1 MDRVD
6 DMAMRAGNFFGKQSG
21 RLIRQ
26 RTGEV
31 EIGEIQVM
39 ETDTEVPPSDSE

>member
-6 DMAMRAGNFFGKQSG
+6 DMAMRAGNYFGQNSG

-31 EIGEIQVM
+31 EIGDLQVI
-39 ETDTEVPPSDSE
+39 ESNAAPPDDDN

>member
-6 DMAMRAGNFFGKQSG
+6 DMAMRARNFFGQESV

-31 EIGEIQVM
+31 EISDMQVL
-39 ETDTEVPPSDSE
+39 ESDAPAPDDDN